1 LFYLRGGFDYA
12 SLPFYDKILMTLLKK
27 IIIRKQRKNKPLTS
41 DEIGMLRLYDRVTD
55 FIKKEYVQE
64 IIEAAA

>member
-1 LFYLRGGFDYA
+1 
-12 SLPFYDKILMTLLKK
+12 MKK